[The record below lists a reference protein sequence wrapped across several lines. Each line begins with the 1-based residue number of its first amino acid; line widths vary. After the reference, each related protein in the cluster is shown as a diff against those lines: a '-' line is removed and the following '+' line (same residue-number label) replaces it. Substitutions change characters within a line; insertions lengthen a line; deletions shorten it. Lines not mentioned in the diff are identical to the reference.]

1 VSIRQIS
8 KDLTTTSSQLL
19 RQKIQTLL
27 EETNNKNILEALEA
41 RKITIDV
48 SQSITSFMQ
57 NSILVMEKDSYSFYS
72 KKILFLNETFFKL
85 LHIHEK

>member
-1 VSIRQIS
+1 
-8 KDLTTTSSQLL
+8 
-19 RQKIQTLL
+19 L

>member
-1 VSIRQIS
+1 
-8 KDLTTTSSQLL
+8 LL